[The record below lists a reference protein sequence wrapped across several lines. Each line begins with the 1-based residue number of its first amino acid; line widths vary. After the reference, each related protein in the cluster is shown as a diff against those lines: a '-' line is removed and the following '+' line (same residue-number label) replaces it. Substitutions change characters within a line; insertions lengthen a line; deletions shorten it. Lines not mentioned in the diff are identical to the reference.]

1 MTKQALIY
9 KGILLGLVLFSFYS
23 CSKQEY
29 KPDLTGIEVEVELKH
44 FEQDLFNIDTNNTL
58 SQLKE
63 LEAKHTAFTDIFFQ
77 QLFPV
82 YDSILFPE
90 GPAEIIN
97 GFLADSLVRSMYA
110 KSQDLYKDL
119 NGEDFELAFRYFK
132 YYFPNREIP
141 DITTFISEYTISNFI
156 YGDNSLAVG
165 LDFFLGQDYPYLELN
180 PGNPNFSAYL
190 SKHYNKDYIIRNTLV
205 PLIDD
210 MNANKADR
218 KLIDY
223 MLDNGKEL
231 YILDALLPEVS
242 DTVIHQ
248 YSAEQMDWVVQNE
261 ANIYAHL
268 IDKELLYSTI
278 WQDFRKLVDHSP
290 NSPGMPVEAPGRTAN
305 YIGYRMVEAYMRN
318 NPETSFEDLIKL
330 DNAQEFLARSRYRPG
345 K

>member
-1 MTKQALIY
+1 
-9 KGILLGLVLFSFYS
+9 
-23 CSKQEY
+23 
-29 KPDLTGIEVEVELKH
+29 
-44 FEQDLFNIDTNNTL
+44 
-58 SQLKE
+58 
-63 LEAKHTAFTDIFFQ
+63 
-77 QLFPV
+77 
-82 YDSILFPE
+82 
-90 GPAEIIN
+90 
-97 GFLADSLVRSMYA
+97 
-110 KSQDLYKDL
+110 
-119 NGEDFELAFRYFK
+119 
-132 YYFPNREIP
+132 
-141 DITTFISEYTISNFI
+141 
-156 YGDNSLAVG
+156 
-165 LDFFLGQDYPYLELN
+165 
-180 PGNPNFSAYL
+180 
-190 SKHYNKDYIIRNTLV
+190 
-205 PLIDD
+205 
-210 MNANKADR
+210 
-218 KLIDY
+218 